1 MMDLTRMRERRGL
14 SQPEL
19 ARRSGVSQ
27 QVISQVEKDP
37 GRCPRI
43 DTVYALSV
51 ALRCSMYDLYVPD
64 GRVPAEETEGEDERE
79 SGS

>member
-1 MMDLTRMRERRGL
+1 MLERMRNRRELTQLEL
-14 SQPEL
+14 S
-19 ARRSGVSQ
+19 RKSGVSQ
-27 QVISQVEKDP
+27 QVISMVEKDP
-37 GRCPRI
+37 SRCPRI

-64 GRVPAEETEGEDERE
+64 GRVPAEEETDERE